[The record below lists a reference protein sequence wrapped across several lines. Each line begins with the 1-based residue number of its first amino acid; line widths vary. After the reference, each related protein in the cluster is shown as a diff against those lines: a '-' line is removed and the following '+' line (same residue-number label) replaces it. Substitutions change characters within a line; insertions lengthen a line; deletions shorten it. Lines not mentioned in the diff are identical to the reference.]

1 MSNNLIFSTIPLE
14 DLKTVISDI
23 VSGALDNRIQKQN
36 CQTQDEYLTR
46 KQTAEKL
53 DISLPTLD
61 KYTIEGRIN
70 GYRIGTRIRYKKTEI
85 EQALK
90 QIKSSNGRSNQLN

>member
-1 MSNNLIFSTIPLE
+1 MNNNLILSTIPIE
-14 DLKTVISDI
+14 ELKTVISDI
-23 VSGALDNRIQKQN
+23 VSTALDNRLQN
-36 CQTQDEYLTR
+36 QNPQTQDEYLTR

-61 KYTIEGRIN
+61 KYTIEGRII
-70 GYRIGTRIRYKKTEI
+70 GYRIGTRIRYKKPEI

-90 QIKSSNGRSNQLN
+90 QIRSTHSH